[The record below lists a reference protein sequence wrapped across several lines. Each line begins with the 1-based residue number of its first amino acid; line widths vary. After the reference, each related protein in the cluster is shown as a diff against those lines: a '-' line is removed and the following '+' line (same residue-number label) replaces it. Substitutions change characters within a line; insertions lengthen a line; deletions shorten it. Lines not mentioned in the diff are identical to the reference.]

1 MPGHLLALLHVE
13 ERQLLAE
20 LRASPSFQKLEAV
33 RRVIAVYASG
43 GGAEDGQVAE
53 LLLGAHGA
61 DHPPAAKDA
70 PATPG
75 QAAVA
80 AVAAV
85 ESVASAPWHA
95 APPAATMAAP
105 VEAPAPEPAA
115 MPRVAAEA
123 SRGAA
128 AILATAAA
136 ANAERAPPRRRPTR
150 CATAARR
157 SRPSG
162 PRCSPPSRADRRTA
176 PRLLPGWRRSG
187 KWTGMQGMSWAAG
200 GAARRRG
207 RHAGRHA
214 GEGRRGNPPGH
225 LRAAV
230 IRVTSQ
236 GRAMRPNPPRALPP
250 TARCRDGLRG
260 GSPPRAGCDRRAVP
274 ASDRSR
280 RNPRPVAPGRVLWSV
295 VTLPR
300 GDPSPAGATDRE
312 RTA

>member
-1 MPGHLLALLHVE
+1 
-13 ERQLLAE
+13 
-20 LRASPSFQKLEAV
+20 
-33 RRVIAVYASG
+33 
-43 GGAEDGQVAE
+43 VAE

-75 QAAVA
+75 QA

-136 ANAERAPPRRRPTR
+136 ANAEGPAAAAPDALRDGSK
-150 CATAARR
+150 AVSAV
-157 SRPSG
+157 SG

-225 LRAAV
+225 PRAAV

-236 GRAMRPNPPRALPP
+236 GRAMRPNPPRAPP
-250 TARCRDGLRG
+250 PAARCRDGLRG
-260 GSPPRAGCDRRAVP
+260 GSPPRAGRDCRAVP